1 MMKRHFRL
9 DGYLYQEE
17 GDYLGDLSEGAE
29 EVAEADYLAYLAGI
43 EVERE
48 AQDEMERIKG
58 EERRNKRKATAE
70 RIAKR
75 FQLEPDE
82 MELLFGVL

>member
-1 MMKRHFRL
+1 MKKRYFRL

-29 EVAEADYLAYLAGI
+29 EVAEADYLAYLASI
-43 EVERE
+43 EVERKAHDDAE
-48 AQDEMERIKG
+48 RLKDED
-58 EERRNKRKATAE
+58 RRNKRKATAD
-70 RIAKR
+70 RLAKR

-82 MELLFGVL
+82 IELLFGVR

>member
-1 MMKRHFRL
+1 MTKRYFRL

-43 EVERE
+43 EVERKE
-48 AQDEMERIKG
+48 HDDAERLKDED
-58 EERRNKRKATAE
+58 RRNKRKATAD
-70 RIAKR
+70 RLAKR

-82 MELLFGVL
+82 IELLFGVL